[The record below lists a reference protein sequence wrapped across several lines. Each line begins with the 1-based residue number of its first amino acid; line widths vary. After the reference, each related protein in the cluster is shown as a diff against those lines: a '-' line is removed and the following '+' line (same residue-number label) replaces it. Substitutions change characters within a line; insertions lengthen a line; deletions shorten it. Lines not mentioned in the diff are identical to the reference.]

1 MVTFNNGLNNVLE
14 WSFLKLETQMVKK
27 HSKEIGYPM
36 ESNAM
41 KNVIG
46 YPVLRLITINCSG
59 EVIRQLQA
67 YVLNLLFFWKFEHKC
82 GFGDILTFCNI
93 MQM

>member
-1 MVTFNNGLNNVLE
+1 VVTFNNGLNNVLE

-67 YVLNLLFFWKFEHKC
+67 YVLNLLFSESLNTNVDLEIF
-82 GFGDILTFCNI
+82 
-93 MQM
+93 